1 LRLPA
6 ANTPVSNLEECRD
19 LLLARKAELS
29 SSVRS
34 KPGALAEIGHV
45 SEEDQSPVIHG
56 EFIEVRI
63 NQITHEQL
71 NLVEAALARLNS
83 GEYGICVE
91 CERPIT
97 AKRLAAIPWASH
109 CVTCQEQ
116 LDLMREF
123 LERIQT

>member
-1 LRLPA
+1 LRFPA
-6 ANTPVSNLEECRD
+6 ANTQVSSLLECRD

-29 SSVRS
+29 SSVRG
-34 KPGALAEIGHV
+34 KPCALAEIGRV

-56 EFIEVRI
+56 EFIAVRI
-63 NQITHEQL
+63 NQISHEQL
-71 NLVEAALARLNS
+71 NLVEAALSRLHS

-116 LDLMREF
+116 LDLMRES